1 MVTSA
6 IEKEVAK
13 ALNCIEQ
20 KQNFVLSGG
29 TGSGK
34 TYSLISLI
42 QEVTI
47 RYPLKSIVCITYTN
61 NAVREIQSR
70 SDNEKLIVS
79 TIHEFMWKIIRKY
92 QKEIKEVIVEIVND
106 TEQKLFKKP
115 EGIDYFTV
123 NELPEKIEYD
133 EYISLKN
140 GKISHDHVL
149 LVAQKMFSKFPKLSD
164 ILKDTANFIF
174 IDEYQD
180 TDPKVVNIF
189 LNQINKSKKECIVGF
204 FGDSMQSIYDT
215 GTGSLERFSLERI
228 DKVQNRRNPKS
239 VIDLA
244 NKLRESV
251 DSIQQEPSLDNTAPN
266 MKDGKIINGS
276 ARFIY
281 ADNIDSLEE
290 LKRNKF
296 FQDWD
301 FKNGINTKVLWLT
314 HKFNANNSEFNDLF
328 DLYNNDELYDLID
341 RIRWKV
347 NNGNIDTENKTFE
360 EIAIEVNIVKG
371 RNRVSVLETVKDDE
385 YYSKFYS
392 ELKLLSWKD
401 TIEKTWIDSDSLL
414 SYKLNGLTGEYEG
427 TSKRDKILLQ
437 LDKIYELIEFYQEGK
452 YNEFLRKTK
461 YKIKNYK
468 DKEKLYNEMTY
479 FKNIGG
485 KSIHEVFQK
494 AVDTFHTQV
503 DDSFNEFIN
512 GRGEYLWKRLKHIPF
527 QSYINSINYQR
538 EYLPYATQHSVK
550 GSEYDNV
557 LVVLDNGKW
566 NKYDFKTLFG
576 KGSINENVI
585 SRTKKIFYVCCTR
598 AKENLIVFM
607 VTDDNAIIESAKM
620 LFGADNTLDAD
631 LILRTKF
638 SNELFVK

>member
-6 IEKEVAK
+6 IEKEVVK

-29 TGSGK
+29 AGSGK

-42 QEVTI
+42 QEVTR

-79 TIHEFMWKIIRKY
+79 TIHEFMWRIIRKY

-115 EGIDYFTV
+115 EGMDYFTV

-133 EYISLKN
+133 EYISLRN

-180 TDPKVVNIF
+180 TDPKVVDIF

-215 GTGSLERFSLERI
+215 GIGSLERFSLERI

-251 DSIQQEPSLDNTAPN
+251 DSIQQEPSQDNTAPN
-266 MKDGKIINGS
+266 MKDSKIINGS

-281 ADNIDSLEE
+281 ANNIDSLEE
-290 LKRNKF
+290 LKRHKF

-301 FKNGINTKVLWLT
+301 FKNGINTKILWLT
-314 HKFNANNSEFNDLF
+314 HKFNANNSGFNDLF
-328 DLYNNDELYDLID
+328 ELYDNDKIYDLID
-341 RIRWKV
+341 KIRKKV
-347 NNGNIDTENKTFE
+347 SSDNIATENKTFE

-371 RNRVSVLETVKDDE
+371 RNRESALEAIKNDE

-392 ELKLLSWKD
+392 QLKSLLWKD
-401 TIEKTWIDSDSLL
+401 EIEKTWIDSESLL

-461 YKIKNYK
+461 YKIKNYV

-479 FKNIGG
+479 FTNIDG

-494 AVDTFHTQV
+494 AVDIFHTKI
-503 DDSFNEFIN
+503 DDNFNEFVN
-512 GRGEYLWKRLKHIPF
+512 GRGKYLWDRLKYIPF

-566 NKYDFKTLFG
+566 NKYDFRTLFG
-576 KGSINENVI
+576 KGSVNESVI

-598 AKENLIVFM
+598 ARENLIVFM
-607 VTDDNAIIESAKM
+607 VTDDNAIIESAKI
-620 LFGADNTLDAD
+620 LFGVDNTLDAN
-631 LILRTKF
+631 LILKD
-638 SNELFVK
+638 